1 MGLIMRFREF
11 AFNSPTDN
19 FTKARLDSI
28 NKQKKFLT
36 IQKKKI
42 ALQKTKEK
50 AAKLSKDIS
59 TAAS

>member
-1 MGLIMRFREF
+1 MRFREF
-11 AFNSPTDN
+11 AINSSTDN

-28 NKQKKFLT
+28 NKQKKSLN

-50 AAKLSKDIS
+50 AAKLSKDIA
-59 TAAS
+59 TAAF